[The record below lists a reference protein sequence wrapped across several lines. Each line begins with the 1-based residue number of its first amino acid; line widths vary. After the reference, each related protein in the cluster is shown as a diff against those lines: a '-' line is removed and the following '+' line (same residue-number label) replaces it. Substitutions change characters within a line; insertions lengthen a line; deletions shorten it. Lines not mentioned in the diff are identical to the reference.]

1 MTILD
6 AMETMRRVLEA
17 QKGEKAVLGGAP
29 REKAVAAYN
38 AIAAA
43 LDISAHPC
51 VERIVDGGGLSC
63 RRNRQT
69 GEHLT

>member
-1 MTILD
+1 MTILE

-17 QKGEKAVLGGAP
+17 QKGEKAVLGGVP

-43 LDISAHPC
+43 IDISAQPC
-51 VERIVDGGGLSC
+51 I
-63 RRNRQT
+63 
-69 GEHLT
+69 EHVTYRGVRPREIDSNG

>member
-1 MTILD
+1 MTILE
-6 AMETMRRVLEA
+6 AMETMRQVLEA
-17 QKGEKAVLGGAP
+17 QGDVP
-29 REKAVAAYN
+29 SEKAVAAYN
-38 AIAAA
+38 TIAAA